1 MELIVGLVLAGLI
14 GLIPA
19 KIASDKGRSFGLW
32 WFFGFM
38 LWIVALP
45 VSLIIKKDE
54 KAIAEREGLM
64 KCPTCMEWGIKKG
77 AEVCKYCGSQ
87 IGGNEPV

>member
-1 MELIVGLVLAGLI
+1 MELVATLIFAALI

-19 KIASDKGRSFGLW
+19 KIASDKGRSFGVW

-38 LWIVALP
+38 FWIIALP

-64 KCPTCMEWGIKKG
+64 KCPICMEWGIKKG
-77 AEVCKYCGSQ
+77 ATVCKFCGSQ
-87 IGGNEPV
+87 IKGE